1 MSNQLHQHSA
11 RNPRP
16 LFQGVLVVA
25 SLALLLTL
33 FLMFRT
39 TFDPQ
44 ARSQAEIELYRQNMQ
59 AERLQWADDIAGIAW
74 RLLPVGLVAAT
85 GVVGLLALY
94 KRFATQEMLRAQF
107 VVKALEAQHQPGQL
121 PATLHYNP
129 RTSGSGETARLA
141 LPPALD
147 AVAHNAIEDVPV
159 PTFSELLTSG
169 QIGKGNP
176 LLLGVDLADRHELE
190 GSWLDLYA
198 TATAGLPGSGKTT
211 SQRFFAAQTALH
223 GAKFVVCDPHAEAS
237 EDSLAA
243 TLDPLSGIYLCEPA
257 SEPKDI
263 LSAVQFVAEIGHRR
277 IKGLDNDRTP
287 IVLWVDELTSL
298 LGRSDVGDELAS
310 TLERIVQEYRKRFV
324 YLSASGQIWTASRT
338 TSELRDSF
346 ASVLCHRMKRS
357 QARLLLPTEEA
368 KQVERLD
375 KGQAVLWRTSGVT
388 TTVQIPLTTAADIR
402 RVAGL
407 LTADAPTIPRL
418 MPTVQQGQP
427 SAIHQPAVSHNVAA
441 VNPATSPLESDK
453 TLSAD
458 AARAV
463 SLFMQGQDI
472 PAIVGELRGVKSNQ
486 GAKYQQAAKEVSEL
500 LREAYKTCP
509 AR

>member
-1 MSNQLHQHSA
+1 MNNQLHQHPA
-11 RNPRP
+11 RSHRWII
-16 LFQGVLVVA
+16 QGVFVIA
-25 SLALLLTL
+25 SLALLLALTL
-33 FLMFRT
+33 VLRA

-44 ARSQAEIELYRQNMQ
+44 ARSQAERELYRQNIQ
-59 AERLQWADDIAGIAW
+59 AERLQWADDLAGVAW
-74 RLLPVGLVAAT
+74 RLLPIGLVAAA

-94 KRFATQEMLRAQF
+94 KRYATHEMLHAQF

-129 RTSGSGETARLA
+129 RMSDGDVRAA

-147 AVAHNAIEDVPV
+147 AVAQGIIEDIPV
-159 PTFSELLTSG
+159 PTFSQLLTSG

-176 LLLGVDLADRHELE
+176 LLLGVDLADGHELE

-277 IKGLDNDRTP
+277 LKGLDSDRTP

-388 TTVQIPLTTAADIR
+388 TTVQIPLTTAADIQ

-418 MPTVQQGQP
+418 IPAAQQGQP

-486 GAKYQQAAKEVSEL
+486 GAKYQQAAREVSEL
-500 LREAYKTCP
+500 LREAYGVHSI
-509 AR
+509 